1 MQVRLAA
8 LADWA
13 ATTEHGKLVIAGVM
27 DTVIVRE
34 LPATHPS
41 MALAVRMVAEPG
53 EARSHMLTMRLVD
66 PDGLDV
72 IPPVNGQIEFGEPHP
87 TEGARAQ
94 VVLNMPGVT
103 FKVAGAHRMDI
114 LLDGRLEY
122 SVDLFV
128 RVAPEKPAEEQTTP
142 PPEE

>member
-8 LADWA
+8 LADYA
-13 ATTEHGKLVIAGVM
+13 ATTEHGKLIIAGVM

-72 IPPVNGQIEFGEPHP
+72 IPPVNGQIEFGMPHP

-103 FKVAGAHRMDI
+103 FKVPGAHRMDI
-114 LLDGRLEY
+114 LVDGRLEY

-128 RVAPEKPAEEQTTP
+128 RVATEAPEPGSGPTE
-142 PPEE
+142 

>member
-27 DTVIVRE
+27 DTVVVSR
-34 LPATHPS
+34 LPATHPM
-41 MALAVRMVAEPG
+41 MALAVRLVADPG
-53 EARSHMLTMRLVD
+53 EGRSHSITLRLVD
-66 PDGLDV
+66 PDGVEVL
-72 IPPVNGQIEFGEPHP
+72 PALNGNIEFGESDPI
-87 TEGARAQ
+87 EGARAQ

-103 FKVAGAHRMDI
+103 FKSAGAHRMDV
-114 LLDGRLEY
+114 LVDGRLES

-128 RVAPEKPAEEQTTP
+128 RLAPEKQE
-142 PPEE
+142 

>member
-8 LADWA
+8 LADYA
-13 ATTEHGKLVIAGVM
+13 TTTEHGKLIIAGVM

-34 LPATHPS
+34 LPAAHPM

-53 EARSHMLTMRLVD
+53 EARTHMLTMRLVD

-72 IPPVNGQIEFGEPHP
+72 IPPVNGQIEFGTPHP

-128 RVAPEKPAEEQTTP
+128 RVVPEQPADGPEPTP
-142 PPEE
+142 ES